1 VRATPLNKVFEN
13 RALHRERALCGAWN
27 CSPIAE
33 SAAFS
38 KTPHALADPPVLVFQ
53 GLFNRRGAD
62 FQFSLTISTM
72 SRKSVGPFDKP
83 PTHRLCWRRRI
94 GSARTTAHHNGK
106 DFSVRRALIIF
117 CAIGFAVGA
126 AAAAAY
132 LELKS
137 YAVTPASPNAE
148 EKVVLVGPGQPL
160 SATAEILFRRGLI
173 QSPLKFRLLARLQ
186 GYDRRLKAGEYGL
199 KASMT
204 PRDILAILERGQ
216 VKLYKVTLPEGLT
229 VQQIAEAVQ
238 KSGLASAAAIAACAA
253 DPAFARR
260 HGLPAG
266 SLEGYL
272 FPDTYWF
279 ARGASAE
286 AILTAMLQRFRS
298 VFSAEWEQR
307 AAQIGLT
314 VHEVVTLASIIEK
327 ETGAPSERPLIS
339 SVFHNRLK
347 KGMRLETD
355 PTVIYGIRD
364 FDGNLTRKHLE
375 TPTPYNTYVIKGLP
389 PGPIASP
396 GKDALEA
403 ALFPAPSG
411 YFFFVAKNNGTHHFS
426 ISFEEHQNAVQRY
439 QVKREGARPPQNRST
454 TP

>member
-1 VRATPLNKVFEN
+1 MITM
-13 RALHRERALCGAWN
+13 
-27 CSPIAE
+27 
-33 SAAFS
+33 
-38 KTPHALADPPVLVFQ
+38 
-53 GLFNRRGAD
+53 
-62 FQFSLTISTM
+62 M
-72 SRKSVGPFDKP
+72 SRKSVGTFDKQIG
-83 PTHRLCWRRRI
+83 HRLWWLGRRVPVGPNRSP
-94 GSARTTAHHNGK
+94 GSDA
-106 DFSVRRALIIF
+106 SVRRALIIF
-117 CAIGFAVGA
+117 GAIIVAVGC

-132 LELKS
+132 LQLQT
-137 YAVTPASPNAE
+137 YAVTPASPSTE
-148 EKVVLVGPGQPL
+148 EKVVLVGPGQSV
-160 SATAEILFRRGLI
+160 SATAESLMRHGLI
-173 QSPLKFRLLARLQ
+173 QSAFKFRLLARLR

-204 PRDILAILERGQ
+204 PLDILEILGRGQ

-229 VQQIAEAVQ
+229 LQQIGDAVE
-238 KSGLASAAAIAACAA
+238 KSGLGSAADITTRAS
-253 DPAFARR
+253 DPAFARS
-260 HGLPAG
+260 HGIPAA

-272 FPDTYWF
+272 FPDTYLF
-279 ARGASAE
+279 PRGVSAE

-375 TPTPYNTYVIKGLP
+375 TFTPYNTYVIKGLP
-389 PGPIASP
+389 PGPIANP
-396 GKDALEA
+396 GKEALEA
-403 ALFPAPSG
+403 ALFPAQTG
-411 YFFFVAKNNGTHHFS
+411 YLFFVSKNNGTHHFS
-426 ISFEEHQNAVQRY
+426 SSFEEHQHAVQRY
-439 QVKREGARPPQNRST
+439 QIRREGARPPENRSKA
-454 TP
+454 P

>member
-1 VRATPLNKVFEN
+1 MVVSAGGPGRPEPF
-13 RALHRERALCGAWN
+13 ALRD
-27 CSPIAE
+27 S
-33 SAAFS
+33 S
-38 KTPHALADPPVLVFQ
+38 
-53 GLFNRRGAD
+53 
-62 FQFSLTISTM
+62 M
-72 SRKSVGPFDKP
+72 
-83 PTHRLCWRRRI
+83 
-94 GSARTTAHHNGK
+94 
-106 DFSVRRALIIF
+106 RRALIIL
-117 CAIGFAVGA
+117 CAIVFAVGC

-132 LELKS
+132 LELKT
-137 YAVTPASPNAE
+137 YAVTPASPSTE
-148 EKVVLVGPGQPL
+148 EKVVLVGPGQPV
-160 SATAEILFRRGLI
+160 STTAEILFRHGLI
-173 QSPLKFRLLARLQ
+173 QSPLRFRLLARLQ

-204 PRDILAILERGQ
+204 PLDILGILERGQ

-229 VQQIAEAVQ
+229 LQQVADVLER
-238 KSGLASAAAIAACAA
+238 SGLGNAAHIAARAA
-253 DPAFARR
+253 DPAFARS
-260 HGLPAG
+260 HGIPAD

-272 FPDTYWF
+272 FPDTYLF
-279 ARGASAE
+279 PRGASAE
-286 AILTAMLQRFRS
+286 AILTTMLQRFRS
-298 VFSAEWEQR
+298 VFSAEWEHR
-307 AAQIGLT
+307 AAHIGLT

-396 GKDALEA
+396 GRDALEA
-403 ALFPAPSG
+403 ALFPAPTG
-411 YFFFVAKNNGTHHFS
+411 YFFFVSKNNGTHHFS
-426 ISFEEHQNAVQRY
+426 SSFEEHQNAVQRY
-439 QVKREGARPPQNRST
+439 QIKREGARPSESRSK

>member
-1 VRATPLNKVFEN
+1 
-13 RALHRERALCGAWN
+13 
-27 CSPIAE
+27 
-33 SAAFS
+33 
-38 KTPHALADPPVLVFQ
+38 
-53 GLFNRRGAD
+53 
-62 FQFSLTISTM
+62 M
-72 SRKSVGPFDKP
+72 SRKSVGAFDKQP
-83 PTHRLCWRRRI
+83 GHRLWCFPQAVLCRPGPFTFNRD
-94 GSARTTAHHNGK
+94 S
-106 DFSVRRALIIF
+106 SVRRALIILG
-117 CAIGFAVGA
+117 AIVFAVGC

-132 LELKS
+132 LELKT
-137 YAVTPASPNAE
+137 YAVTPASPSTE
-148 EKVVLVGPGQPL
+148 EKVILVGSGQPV
-160 SATAEILFRRGLI
+160 SATAEILFRHGLI

-204 PRDILAILERGQ
+204 PLDILAILGRGQ

-229 VQQIAEAVQ
+229 VQQIADAVE
-238 KSGLASAAAIAACAA
+238 KSGLGNAADVAARAA
-253 DPAFARR
+253 DPAFARS
-260 HGLPAG
+260 HGIPAA

-272 FPDTYWF
+272 FPDTYLF
-279 ARGASAE
+279 PRGASAD
-286 AILTAMLQRFRS
+286 AILTTMLQRFRS

-375 TPTPYNTYVIKGLP
+375 TFTPYNTYVIKGLP

-403 ALFPAPSG
+403 ALYPAPAG
-411 YFFFVAKNNGTHHFS
+411 YFFFVSKNNGTHHFS
-426 ISFEEHQNAVQRY
+426 SSFEEHQNAVQRY
-439 QVKREGARPPQNRST
+439 QIKREGARPPENRSK